1 MAIKGTKAKDVVSIF
16 DPDRGAYR
24 EVRLEDLRKQL
35 EGLGFT
41 AAEVEARLEALK
53 PKEEE

>member
-16 DPDRGAYR
+16 DPDKGAYR

-41 AAEVEARLEALK
+41 AAEVNARLKALK
-53 PKEEE
+53 TKEEE